1 LSNIFKSRIVSVEN
15 EKYSMVSGETVSV
28 PLRPVI
34 MADSPLVSSAVSL
47 SAAGETARRI
57 IDEARSQAD
66 EIISQARIKA
76 ESMAQSA
83 YQEGKQ
89 HAEKEKDRIV
99 EKANAVLGQAH
110 DMLEETVREREAL
123 VARYEDEILDLAV
136 HIARKIIAE
145 NIEWDKAAL
154 TRIFKKAVDKIKVE
168 NEEIRVRLSLFN
180 LDAIIPDDLGVEV
193 VPDRTLERD
202 ECIVETENG
211 EVNISIS
218 SQIAQIGSELRHLM
232 V

>member
-1 LSNIFKSRIVSVEN
+1 MLYE
-15 EKYSMVSGETVSV
+15 
-28 PLRPVI
+28 VI
-34 MADSPLVSSAVSL
+34 
-47 SAAGETARRI
+47 T
-57 IDEARSQAD
+57 
-66 EIISQARIKA
+66 
-76 ESMAQSA
+76 
-83 YQEGKQ
+83 
-89 HAEKEKDRIV
+89 
-99 EKANAVLGQAH
+99 
-110 DMLEETVREREAL
+110 
-123 VARYEDEILDLAV
+123 
-136 HIARKIIAE
+136 
-145 NIEWDKAAL
+145 EWDKAAL